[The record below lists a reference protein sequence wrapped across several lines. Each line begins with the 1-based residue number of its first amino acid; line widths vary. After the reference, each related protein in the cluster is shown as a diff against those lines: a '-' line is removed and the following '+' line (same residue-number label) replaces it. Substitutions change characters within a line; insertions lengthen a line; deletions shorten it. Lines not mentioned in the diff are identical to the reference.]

1 MSGLN
6 KYSEYDGLSKE
17 ELEELLRRDFE
28 QNNDGDPDA
37 ALYIAQ
43 LLAEREEAECPG
55 GQNAVDDAWKS
66 FKESFILDESAVVGA
81 KPTAQT
87 TFSEVKT
94 EKKTHLP
101 LLRIALIAAVI
112 TVLLVGAACAA
123 GALGWLPKWNASY
136 FSFSSDKLAAE
147 RSSSVSVELE
157 QALAAHNAPSYLVP
171 TWLPEGYEQTA
182 FTSEDMPSHQKMGCM
197 FSNGSKD
204 IYLQYI
210 LYDQEYQGQFN
221 KNDVAPSA
229 YRVNGLDHYIISN
242 EDDYAAIWQNKNVEC
257 LLYGFVD
264 YEDLVC
270 AINSIY

>member
-1 MSGLN
+1 M
-6 KYSEYDGLSKE
+6 
-17 ELEELLRRDFE
+17 
-28 QNNDGDPDA
+28 
-37 ALYIAQ
+37 
-43 LLAEREEAECPG
+43 
-55 GQNAVDDAWKS
+55 
-66 FKESFILDESAVVGA
+66 
-81 KPTAQT
+81 
-87 TFSEVKT
+87 
-94 EKKTHLP
+94 
-101 LLRIALIAAVI
+101 I

>member
-171 TWLPEGYEQTA
+171 TWLPEGYEQTEFA
-182 FTSEDMPSHQKMGCM
+182 SENMPSHQIFRCC
-197 FSNGSKD
+197 FSNEVNS
-204 IYLQYI
+204 ICLQYT

-221 KNDVAPSA
+221 KNDVAPSV

-257 LLYGFVD
+257 TFYGFSD
-264 YEDLVC
+264 YEGLVC
-270 AINSIY
+270 TINSIY